1 MLGSRSR
8 DSRDHR
14 PERTASS
21 GSASID
27 ALINRVLADADI
39 QINGRRPWDMRIHH
53 PETLSR
59 IAAQRSL
66 GLGESYMDGW
76 WDCDALDEFA
86 FRMLRAGGDNLG
98 KDRWMLA
105 LQVLAHTLRNRQ
117 SLRRSRQVAEQHYD
131 LGNDL
136 FERMLD
142 DTMAYSCGY
151 WKEADNLHEAQLA
164 KLDLICR
171 KLELEPGMTLLDI
184 GCGWG
189 SLLEYATRH
198 YGVRAEGVTVS
209 SEQAQLARERCQG
222 LPVEVLL
229 KDYRAVTGRYDRVV
243 SVGMFEHV
251 GRRNYQTFMD
261 TTLRLLKDRGLMLLH
276 TIGTNESSHSHDPWI
291 DKYIFP
297 NGELPSVKQ
306 IARAA
311 EPGWVVEDLHN
322 FGPDYARTLKAWDA
336 NFQAGWPQLK
346 HRYDERFYRMWR
358 YYLNVCAG
366 AFRARNIQLW
376 QWVFSKPGHRS
387 RTYQAPR

>member
-1 MLGSRSR
+1 MLGSRSG
-8 DSRDHR
+8 DSRDDR
-14 PERTASS
+14 EEST
-21 GSASID
+21 GSRSID
-27 ALINRVLADADI
+27 AMIDRVLAGADI
-39 QINGRRPWDMRIHH
+39 QINGRRPWDMQIHH
-53 PETLSR
+53 PDTLSR

-76 WDCDALDEFA
+76 WDCAALDEFA

-105 LQVLAHTLRNRQ
+105 LQVLTHTLRNRQ

-136 FERMLD
+136 FELMLD

-151 WKEADNLHEAQLA
+151 WKEAETLHEAQLA

-209 SEQAQLARERCQG
+209 SEQAQLARERCEG

-229 KDYRAVTGRYDRVV
+229 KDYRAVSGRYDRVV

-251 GRRNYQTFMD
+251 GRRNYRTFMD
-261 TTLRLLKDRGLMLLH
+261 TALGLLKDRGLMLLH
-276 TIGTNESSHSHDPWI
+276 TIGTNESSASHDPWI

-306 IARAA
+306 IARAS
-311 EPGWVVEDLHN
+311 EPGFVVEDLHN

-336 NFQAGWPQLK
+336 NFQAGWPQLQ

-387 RTYQAPR
+387 RPYRAPR

>member
-8 DSRDHR
+8 DDAPRTGSRAIDDLI
-14 PERTASS
+14 AS
-21 GSASID
+21 
-27 ALINRVLADADI
+27 VLANADI
-39 QINGRRPWDMRIHH
+39 QINGRRPWDMQIHH
-53 PETLSR
+53 PDTLSR
-59 IAAQRSL
+59 IAARRSL

-76 WDCDALDEFA
+76 WDCDALDEFIH
-86 FRMLRAGGDNLG
+86 RILRAGAEDLG
-98 KDRWMLA
+98 KNKWTLA
-105 LQVLAHTLRNRQ
+105 LQLLGHNLRNRQ

-136 FERMLD
+136 FEKMLD
-142 DTMAYSCGY
+142 PTMAYSCGY
-151 WKEADNLHEAQLA
+151 WKDATTLHEAQEA

-261 TTLRLLKDRGLMLLH
+261 TTLGLLKDRGLMLLH

-336 NFQAGWPQLK
+336 NFQAGWPQLQQ
-346 HRYDERFYRMWR
+346 RYDERFYRMWR

>member
-1 MLGSRSR
+1 
-8 DSRDHR
+8 
-14 PERTASS
+14 
-21 GSASID
+21 
-27 ALINRVLADADI
+27 
-39 QINGRRPWDMRIHH
+39 
-53 PETLSR
+53 
-59 IAAQRSL
+59 
-66 GLGESYMDGW
+66 
-76 WDCDALDEFA
+76 
-86 FRMLRAGGDNLG
+86 MLRAGGDNLG
-98 KDRWMLA
+98 KSRWMLA

-136 FERMLD
+136 FELMLD

-151 WKEADNLHEAQLA
+151 WKDADSLHEAQLA

-261 TTLRLLKDRGLMLLH
+261 TTLGLLKDRGLMLLH
-276 TIGTNESSHSHDPWI
+276 TIGTNESSQSHDPWI

-336 NFQAGWPQLK
+336 NFQAGWRQLQ